1 MDYSAKDI
9 KVLEGV
15 EAVRK
20 RPAMYIGDTG
30 KKGFHHLLFE
40 ILDNAV
46 DEYLAGYAN
55 YIKVKLED
63 RKATVEDNGR
73 GIPVDIHPEKGK
85 SALELIATTLHAGGK
100 FDRKSY
106 KYSGGLHGVG
116 VTVVNA
122 LSEEME
128 IISKRNGKIYRQK
141 YRKGVPI
148 TDVEVIGETQETG
161 TTVSFK
167 PDPEIFGDLT
177 FDPEWVRERLKE
189 LSFLCKGL
197 TLELEYNGEKEI
209 FHSEKGILELF
220 KPQDVLYEP
229 VYFED
234 DWIKVAF
241 SHSKTEGKVLLYT
254 NNIKNYDGTHFS
266 GIKSAFVKAINDY
279 LSKQGKKTK
288 ITWDDIERDLILVLS
303 IYIPNPQFEGQ
314 TKWKLNNP
322 EIKGKVESFFY
333 NKLKEWLYKYDPKP
347 LIEKILEN
355 YKIRKAIERAKEI
368 EESKISMKRSIIPGK
383 LADAALSDR
392 ERTELFIVE
401 GESAGGSAKMGR
413 DKFTQAVLAL
423 KGKILNVEKSTINK
437 IIKNQE
443 IKNIFAALG
452 IDFKGNVEKLRYG
465 KVIIMTD
472 ADVDGSH
479 IRSLLLALLYRYARP
494 LLEQGRV
501 YAAMPPLYKITIGG
515 KHYYAYS
522 DEEKEEILKKHEG
535 KKATIQRYKGLGEM
549 NPDQLWETT
558 MNPETRNLKQ
568 LTLEHAEQ
576 ADYLISLLLGEDVE
590 SRREFIIKHANLV
603 KELDV

>member
-46 DEYLAGYAN
+46 DEYLAGYADH
-55 YIKVKLED
+55 IKVELGK
-63 RKATVEDNGR
+63 KWAAVEDNGR

-128 IISKRNGKIYRQK
+128 IISKRDGKIYRQK
-141 YRKGVPI
+141 YRRGIPI
-148 TDVEVIGETQETG
+148 TPVEVIGETNETG
-161 TTVSFK
+161 TRVYFK
-167 PDPEIFGDLT
+167 PDPEIFGDQE
-177 FDPEWVRERLKE
+177 FDVEVVRERLKE
-189 LSFLCKGL
+189 LSFLSPGL
-197 TLELEYNGEKEI
+197 TLELHYDGKKEVYR
-209 FHSEKGILELF
+209 SEKGILELF
-220 KPQDVLYEP
+220 ENVLYEP
-229 VYFED
+229 IYFED

-241 SHSKTEGKVLLYT
+241 SHSREGGKILLYT
-254 NNIKNYDGTHFS
+254 NNIRNYDGTHYS
-266 GIKSAFVKAINDY
+266 GIKSAFVKVINDY
-279 LSKQGKKTK
+279 LAKQGKKTR
-288 ITWDDIERDLILVLS
+288 IIWDDIERDLVLVLS

-333 NKLKEWLYKYDPKP
+333 NKLKEWIEKNDPKP
-347 LIEKILEN
+347 LIEKILDN
-355 YKIRKAIERAKEI
+355 YKIRKAIERAKEV

-392 ERTELFIVE
+392 EKTELFIVE

-423 KGKILNVEKSTINK
+423 RGKILNVEKSSINK

-452 IDFKGNVEKLRYG
+452 IDFKGNLDNLRYG

-494 LLEQGRV
+494 LIEQGRV
-501 YAAMPPLYKITIGG
+501 YSAMPPLYKITVGG

-522 DEEKEEILKKHEG
+522 DEEKEKILKEHEG
-535 KKATIQRYKGLGEM
+535 KKATVQRYKGLGEM

-568 LTLEHAEQ
+568 ITLQNAEE
-576 ADYLISLLLGEDVE
+576 ADRLISLLLGEDVE
-590 SRREFIIKHANLV
+590 ARRNFIITHANLV